1 MRYYTSRIQT
11 HKTRPLCGSIIV
23 TIDTL
28 KIGISASIDS
38 FI

>member
-1 MRYYTSRIQT
+1 M
-11 HKTRPLCGSIIV
+11 HKIRLLCGSIIV

-28 KIGISASIDS
+28 KIDVSASIDS

>member
-11 HKTRPLCGSIIV
+11 YKMRPLRDSIVV

-28 KIGISASIDS
+28 KIGKPASIDN